1 MARARGRF
9 ITLEGGEGAGKST
22 QARLLAEALRARGC
36 ETIVTREPGGSPR
49 AEKIREA
56 ILSGLVA
63 PLGPVAEA
71 MMFAAA
77 RIDHLDHTIRPAL
90 ARGAWVVCDRFSDST
105 RAYQGALGAVDARLL
120 GALERIAVGQTRP
133 DLTLI
138 VDVPADMGL
147 ARARAR
153 ASGAPD
159 RFEAEGLAFHES
171 LRRAFLDIAAG
182 EPERCAVVDGA
193 CDEQAVAAAI
203 WRIVEERLAP
213 QAPKSAPRRSTKTQR
228 RDEGPRPARRPS
240 RKGDA

>member
-36 ETIVTREPGGSPR
+36 EVVVTREPGGSPK

-56 ILSGLVA
+56 ILSGLIA
-63 PLGPVAEA
+63 PMGPKAEA

-77 RIDHLDHTIRPAL
+77 RIDHLDQTIRPAL

-105 RAYQGALGAVDARLL
+105 RAYQGALGAVEPDFLR
-120 GALERIAVGQTRP
+120 ALERIAVGPTKP
-133 DLTLI
+133 DLTI
-138 VDVPADMGL
+138 MVDVPAPTGL

-171 LRRAFLDIAAG
+171 LRRAFLDIAEG
-182 EPERCAVVDGA
+182 EPQRCAIVDGA
-193 CDEQAVAAAI
+193 REEQAVAAEI
-203 WRIVEERLAP
+203 WRAVEARLSPPKVAARRGETRTRRGSGARP
-213 QAPKSAPRRSTKTQR
+213 PKSQPRK
-228 RDEGPRPARRPS
+228 A
-240 RKGDA
+240 DA